1 MAAARGTGH
10 RVPQGS
16 LGSEGREDVG
26 RGRGRHRL
34 SARQSGDG
42 KGARVPSA
50 CAEADGETG
59 RESDSR
65 CIWQEFYLELRELY
79 PSQHFTE
86 FIE

>member
-1 MAAARGTGH
+1 M
-10 RVPQGS
+10 PQGS

-50 CAEADGETG
+50 CAEADGETEVGGVTRDAFG
-59 RESDSR
+59 RSS
-65 CIWQEFYLELRELY
+65 
-79 PSQHFTE
+79 T
-86 FIE
+86 